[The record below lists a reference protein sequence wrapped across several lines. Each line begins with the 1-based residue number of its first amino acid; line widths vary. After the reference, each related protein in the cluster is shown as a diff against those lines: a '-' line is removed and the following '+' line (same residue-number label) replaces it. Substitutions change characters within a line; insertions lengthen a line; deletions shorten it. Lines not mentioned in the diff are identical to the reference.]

1 MAQPKKESTIAK
13 ISINFPK
20 ELWKDLKRQAL
31 EDDETVTAILVR
43 LTQKYLASKRPSR
56 KSPEGPRKNG

>member
-1 MAQPKKESTIAK
+1 MKANKKPAIGK

-20 ELWKDLKRQAL
+20 QLWKDLKRQAL

-43 LTQKYLASKRPSR
+43 LTQNYLASKKKR
-56 KSPEGPRKNG
+56 G